1 MHASLQL
8 FVRLR
13 FHSELGIT
21 NFGYVRNP
29 PMSISRSISTT
40 KQEWNN
46 NLVNYSKENNKILGQ
61 FLVYMYSIIL
71 KWLVLEHHLYFDSE
85 NSRNNFPHIFV
96 SYFSNS
102 GICLYCCCIPYYI
115 AVFSS

>member
-29 PMSISRSISTT
+29 AMSISRSISTT

-46 NLVNYSKENNKILGQ
+46 NLVNYSKENNKMLGQ
-61 FLVYMYSIIL
+61 LSVYI
-71 KWLVLEHHLYFDSE
+71 V
-85 NSRNNFPHIFV
+85 PHNTEVVGARASLIFRQRK
-96 SYFSNS
+96 Y
-102 GICLYCCCIPYYI
+102 P
-115 AVFSS
+115 